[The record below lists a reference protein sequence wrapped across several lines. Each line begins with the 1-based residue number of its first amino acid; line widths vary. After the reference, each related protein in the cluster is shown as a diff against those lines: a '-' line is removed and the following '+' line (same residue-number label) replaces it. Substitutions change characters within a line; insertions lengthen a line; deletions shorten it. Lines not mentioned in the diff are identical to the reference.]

1 MARTKVSGRMCTG
14 GTAKRVTV
22 AHPATPAP
30 DVQMQEPAASD
41 DQMQEPAA
49 PLNLQVSFYHVIEHL

>member
-1 MARTKVSGRMCTG
+1 MCTG